1 MFGDRPEKFLP
12 GAQIDLIR
20 FHSVEA
26 ESSDDFTEKTFTSP
40 IQKQVRDDLKAGRA
54 IARRYRNRR
63 IGEFLKE
70 IDLSEKRS
78 TGITKILR
86 NLSVN
91 GSPPPEF
98 ETNDERDYLIVT
110 VCRHKS
116 FETTGAASSGC
127 AFCDSN
133 GG

>member
-1 MFGDRPEKFLP
+1 M
-12 GAQIDLIR
+12 
-20 FHSVEA
+20 
-26 ESSDDFTEKTFTSP
+26 
-40 IQKQVRDDLKAGRA
+40 DDLKAGRA

-70 IDLSEKRS
+70 IDLAEKKS

-86 NLSVN
+86 SLEQN

-110 VCRHKS
+110 IHRHES
-116 FETTGAASSGC
+116 F
-127 AFCDSN
+127 DSEKQTKICN
-133 GG
+133 CYIGISNQSKAT